1 MSEPTDTITIRV
13 PKSLKDK
20 LEEMSKKNQVN
31 LNLLINQILT
41 KNVQWDEHIT
51 KMGWLQFDPS
61 TVKEIFN
68 YLSEEEIIELAKT
81 IKGDVING
89 IKFIYGDSS
98 LQHTV
103 EFMDSWLSATNIP
116 FRHTETSE
124 SHTFLVNHTL
134 GKNWS
139 TFANKVSEEFIK
151 ELGFTIAD
159 LHSDKDSY
167 KFTIMK

>member
-1 MSEPTDTITIRV
+1 MSEPTDTVTIRV
-13 PKSLKDK
+13 PKSLKNK

-51 KMGWLQFDPS
+51 KMGWLQFNPS
-61 TVKEIFN
+61 TVREIFN
-68 YLSEEEIIELAKT
+68 YLTEEEITELAKT
-81 IKGDVING
+81 IKGDIING

-103 EFMDSWLSATNIP
+103 EFMDSWLSATNTP
-116 FRHTETSE
+116 FRHTEDSE
-124 SHTFLVNHTL
+124 SHKFMVNHVI

-139 TFANKVSEEFIK
+139 TFATKVSEEFVTN
-151 ELGFTIAD
+151 LGFKITDIHANT
-159 LHSDKDSY
+159 DSY
-167 KFTIMK
+167 SFTIIK